1 MQLPASK
8 TPIARC
14 VQLAFYSGQMLSKFP
29 HRPALSQLAARMD
42 TAGSLLDEVQAK
54 YVASIKTIIRARVD
68 VRFADWSSDNV
79 IRMAQ
84 RAAEIADGKVGG
96 AITSRLYPNGITPII
111 RPIGATQVLEMR
123 DLESR
128 YDVLAATWPE
138 AAAEKD
144 KIVAARKSYED
155 ALNARRDALQ
165 NVSNARAARDI
176 TKEDFLGVYA
186 EIASRVK
193 AEFPRDRKMQDL
205 FFDEVSAA
213 GQDTPADEPSE
224 ETPPAGSTGAE
235 ISG

>member
-1 MQLPASK
+1 LQVPASK

-14 VQLAFYSGQMLSKFP
+14 VQLALYSGQMLSRFP
-29 HRPALSQLAARMD
+29 QNPNLQQLAARMD
-42 TAGSLLDEVQAK
+42 SAGAILDDVQAK
-54 YVASIKTIIRARVD
+54 YIASVKTIVRSRVD

-96 AITSRLYPNGITPII
+96 TIASRLYPGGITPII
-111 RPIGATQVLEMR
+111 KPIGATQVQEMR

-128 YDVLAATWPE
+128 YEVLSATWPQ
-138 AAAEKD
+138 AASEKD
-144 KIVAARKSYED
+144 KITTARKSYED
-155 ALNARRDALQ
+155 ALGARRDALQ
-165 NVSNARAARDI
+165 NAGNARTARDLA
-176 TKEDFLGVYA
+176 KEDFLSVYS

-205 FFDEVSAA
+205 FFDEVSSA
-213 GQDTPADEPSE
+213 GQDTPADEPTAE
-224 ETPPAGSTGAE
+224 AAPAGSTGAD